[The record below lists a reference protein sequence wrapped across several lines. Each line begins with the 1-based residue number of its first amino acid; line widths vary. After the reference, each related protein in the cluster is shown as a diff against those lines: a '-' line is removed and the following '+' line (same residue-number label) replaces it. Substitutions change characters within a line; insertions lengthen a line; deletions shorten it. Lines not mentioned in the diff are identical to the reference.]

1 MMTIKHTITCILAL
15 LLLSWSAWAQTG
27 ADPAVTRR
35 NLLPAPLQG
44 VGAPFVLT
52 FTIGNNGAAPIS
64 GIGTGNANRMQ
75 FGICLAKCAPN
86 PASAAALSGPLLT
99 YFDVSYDPLTNCF
112 EGRQKENLPINPTSV
127 FSLSIASVVT
137 SASSNTAVAD
147 IGASCNIAPNGSA
160 NPQPS
165 DNDFASVYTYT
176 TTVAMPV
183 SLVEFGVKAQA
194 DRTVLVSWQTSWE
207 RANKGYVIERSKD
220 LLVYEE
226 VGRLDEVA
234 ANSSSV
240 SAYRYVDRRPYR
252 GRSYYRLKQLDVDG
266 SSRVYPAKWVEV
278 DGRYGV
284 YPNPV
289 VGASFTLELDEPTTA
304 RLHLYSISGSET
316 GVNLSDYS
324 EVGMQV
330 TPSTR
335 LASGVYVL
343 TVDERGHTR
352 KHRLV
357 VP

>member
-1 MMTIKHTITCILAL
+1 MKNTIFSWLTAL
-15 LLLSWSAWAQTG
+15 LLMSWSAWAQTG

-226 VGRLDEVA
+226 VGRLDEVV

-289 VGASFTLELDEPTTA
+289 VGYSFTLELDEPA
-304 RLHLYSISGSET
+304 AAELHLYDNRGVEMNLSRAELTDMSAKLSPAAQLST
-316 GVNLSDYS
+316 GVYI
-324 EVGMQV
+324 
-330 TPSTR
+330 
-335 LASGVYVL
+335 L
-343 TVDERGHTR
+343 TVKERGQTR
-352 KHRLV
+352 QHRLV
-357 VP
+357 VE